1 MTSQQMPHL
10 DLVDKKILTILS
22 GDCRTPYREIAK
34 SLGLSVTTI
43 KSRVDELIK
52 AGIITDFIVEFS
64 PAMINSEIMLVWLV
78 TDNKEDQ
85 EQFVQEIAK
94 TRGIGQIVPFYGGDY
109 LIFLEYRNSHELAK
123 ISMAI
128 QSNPHVNSTEMH
140 TLIVPIGQKTVLS
153 NLQLR
158 VLKELLTD
166 ARMEISD
173 IAGRSGLTVR
183 IVRRTLRELKECGAI
198 RFSMRFR
205 PNVGNRLTFL
215 LKLRWDPKQADKDEI
230 VELLVKDYQDE
241 FWSISPSA
249 SDSFL
254 IGIAVVDTLN
264 RMDSIST
271 KIRTISSVIYAEA
284 FIYRP
289 PYNYKSLRRLSLEDA
304 IQAAGV

>member
-1 MTSQQMPHL
+1 MPQL
-10 DLVDKKILTILS
+10 DLTDKKILTILS
-22 GDCRTPYREIAK
+22 GDCRTSYREIAK

-43 KSRVDELIK
+43 KSRVDELVE
-52 AGIITDFIVEFS
+52 AGIITDFIVEFT
-64 PAMINSEIMLVWLV
+64 PAMINSEIMLVWLT

-94 TRGIGQIVPFYGGDY
+94 TRGIAQIVPFYGGDY

-128 QSNPHVNSTEMH
+128 KSNPHVSSTEMH
-140 TLIVPIGQKTVLS
+140 TLIGPIGQKTELS

-173 IAGRSGLTVR
+173 IAQRSGLTVR
-183 IVRRTLRELKECGAI
+183 IVRRTLRELKESEAI
-198 RFSMRFR
+198 RFSLRFR

-215 LKLRWDPKQADKDEI
+215 LKLRWNPKQADKDEI
-230 VELLVKDYQDE
+230 VELLVKDHPDE
-241 FWSISPSA
+241 FWTLTPSA
-249 SDSFL
+249 ADSFL
-254 IGIAVVDTLN
+254 IGIAVVDNLN
-264 RMDSIST
+264 RMDSITT
-271 KIRTISSVIYAEA
+271 KIRSIPSVIYAEA

-289 PYNYKSLRRLSLEDA
+289 PYNYKGLRRLCLEEA
-304 IQAAGV
+304 IEALGVKRP